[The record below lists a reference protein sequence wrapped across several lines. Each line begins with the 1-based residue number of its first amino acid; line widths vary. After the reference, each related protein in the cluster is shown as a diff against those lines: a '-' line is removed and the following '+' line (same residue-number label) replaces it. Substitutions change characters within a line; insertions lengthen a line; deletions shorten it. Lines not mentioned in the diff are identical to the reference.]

1 MAKGSSHYRLMLI
14 LENVRDMKRNPEK
27 ILNSLTQHSSDL
39 EYKFERLYRILF
51 NEEMYYIAY
60 QRIYAKQGNMTKG
73 VDGKTVDGF
82 SISHIEQLIDTLKNE
97 TYQPKPSQRVYIPK
111 KNGKMRPLGI
121 PSFMDKLLQEVIRMI
136 LEAVYEGSF
145 ENTSH
150 GFRPQRSPQ
159 TALQAFKS
167 RSMAQSGLSR
177 ETLKDSSIT

>member
-97 TYQPKPSQRVYIPK
+97 TYQLNPHSE
-111 KNGKMRPLGI
+111 
-121 PSFMDKLLQEVIRMI
+121 F
-136 LEAVYEGSF
+136 
-145 ENTSH
+145 T
-150 GFRPQRSPQ
+150 FRRK
-159 TALQAFKS
+159 TE
-167 RSMAQSGLSR
+167 R
-177 ETLKDSSIT
+177 

>member
-1 MAKGSSHYRLMLI
+1 MSKWGLPKWGNPYGNRASVMSEQGKTLYMAKGSSHYRLMLI

-82 SISHIEQLIDTLKNE
+82 SIFHIEQLIDTLKNE

-111 KNGKMRPLGI
+111 KNGKMRPLVFCHLWI
-121 PSFMDKLLQEVIRMI
+121 NFCKR
-136 LEAVYEGSF
+136 
-145 ENTSH
+145 
-150 GFRPQRSPQ
+150 
-159 TALQAFKS
+159 
-167 RSMAQSGLSR
+167 LS
-177 ETLKDSSIT
+177 E

>member
-27 ILNSLTQHSSDL
+27 ILNSLTQHSSNL

-51 NEEMYYIAY
+51 NEGMYYIAY

-121 PSFMDKLLQEVIRMI
+121 PAVLKTPHMVSDHNEVLKLH
-136 LEAVYEGSF
+136 S
-145 ENTSH
+145 
-150 GFRPQRSPQ
+150 
-159 TALQAFKS
+159 QAFKS
-167 RSMAQSGLSR
+167 HSMAQSGLSR
-177 ETLKDSSIT
+177 ETLKASSTT